1 MCYAPG
7 LKDAAGRRN
16 TFAGAQALARATRG
30 KGIIIASGAKA
41 PYDLRGPT
49 DVANLATLFGLNQK
63 HAKVALSPPTLL

>member
-7 LKDAAGRRN
+7 LKDVAARRN

-30 KGIIIASGAKA
+30 KGIVIASGSRVA
-41 PYDLRGPT
+41 YDLRGPA

-63 HAKVALSPPTLL
+63 HAKVDLSPF